1 MNIQKRCSKY
11 RFGNIRRNGVALP
24 LSLVMLLVAGIL
36 VGVSMYI
43 VENMV
48 SVSMMKSRDEL
59 LMNAALAGIERGK
72 IWLTESVR
80 TTGGVPPRRGYADL
94 SQSDLSSRIIQPLL
108 ARNGIDEAL
117 LDDEIDGVR
126 YQFAVYDV
134 NIDQTRRINID
145 DLVFVEG
152 ALPFKN
158 RREEEGYGS
167 DSYRY
172 LIRSIASLDDREKVI
187 EQFIELD
194 Y

>member
-1 MNIQKRCSKY
+1 MNKQHRCSKY
-11 RFGNIRRNGVALP
+11 SLRNIRRKGMALP
-24 LSLVMLLVAGIL
+24 LSLVMLFVAGIL

-59 LMNAALAGIERGK
+59 LMNGALAGIEHGK

-80 TTGGVPPRRGYADL
+80 STGGVPPRRGYAAL
-94 SQSDLSSRIIQPLL
+94 SQSDLSRRVIQPLL
-108 ARNGIDEAL
+108 ARKGTEQAL
-117 LDDEIDGVR
+117 LDGDLDGVI
-126 YQFAVYDV
+126 YQAAVYDV
-134 NIDQTRRINID
+134 NIDRTRRINID
-145 DLVFVEG
+145 DLIFVEG
-152 ALPFKN
+152 VPPFKN

-172 LIRSIASLDDREKVI
+172 LIRSIASLDEREKII

>member
-1 MNIQKRCSKY
+1 MNKQHRCSKY
-11 RFGNIRRNGVALP
+11 SLRNIRRKGMALP

-59 LMNAALAGIERGK
+59 LMNGALAGIEHGK

-80 TTGGVPPRRGYADL
+80 STGGVPPRRGYAAL
-94 SQSDLSSRIIQPLL
+94 SQSDLSRRVIQPLL
-108 ARNGIDEAL
+108 ARKGTEQAL
-117 LDDEIDGVR
+117 LDGDLDGVI
-126 YQFAVYDV
+126 YQAAVYDV
-134 NIDQTRRINID
+134 NIDRTRRINID
-145 DLVFVEG
+145 DLIFVEG
-152 ALPFKN
+152 VPPFKN

-172 LIRSIASLDDREKVI
+172 LIRSIASLDDREKII

>member
-1 MNIQKRCSKY
+1 MNKQHRCSKY
-11 RFGNIRRNGVALP
+11 SLRNIRRKGMALP

-59 LMNAALAGIERGK
+59 LMNGALAGIEHGK

-80 TTGGVPPRRGYADL
+80 STGGVPPRRGYAAL
-94 SQSDLSSRIIQPLL
+94 SQSDLSRRVIQPLL
-108 ARNGIDEAL
+108 ARKGTEQAL
-117 LDDEIDGVR
+117 LDGDLDGVI
-126 YQFAVYDV
+126 YQAAVYDV
-134 NIDQTRRINID
+134 NIDRTRRINID
-145 DLVFVEG
+145 DLIFVEG
-152 ALPFKN
+152 VPPFKN

-172 LIRSIASLDDREKVI
+172 LIRSIASLDEREKII

>member
-1 MNIQKRCSKY
+1 M
-11 RFGNIRRNGVALP
+11 ALP

-59 LMNAALAGIERGK
+59 LMNGALAGIEHGK

-80 TTGGVPPRRGYADL
+80 STGGVPPRRGYAAL
-94 SQSDLSSRIIQPLL
+94 SQSDLSRRVIQPLL
-108 ARNGIDEAL
+108 ARKGTEQAL
-117 LDDEIDGVR
+117 LDGDLDGVI
-126 YQFAVYDV
+126 YQAAVYDV
-134 NIDQTRRINID
+134 NIDRTRRINID
-145 DLVFVEG
+145 DLIFVEG
-152 ALPFKN
+152 VPPFKN

-172 LIRSIASLDDREKVI
+172 LIRSIASLDEREKII